1 MTTIALATTANDLLD
16 RAQAILDG
24 DLKLP
29 ANRASRSAALL
40 ARRALEEA
48 VADRL
53 GALAPGLVSAS
64 TRSRLLVLRL
74 LVDEN
79 AGRRAQ
85 AAWAGLSRA
94 CHRHAFELN
103 PSVME
108 VQQLIDIVRQV
119 ANAPNVGFEAVG
131 ELR

>member
-1 MTTIALATTANDLLD
+1 MSLATTATDLLD
-16 RAQAILDG
+16 RAQAVLDG

-29 ANRASRSAALL
+29 ANRAARSAALL
-40 ARRALEEA
+40 ARRALEDA
-48 VADRL
+48 VSERL
-53 GALAPGLVSAS
+53 GALCPGLVSAN

-74 LVDEN
+74 LVDQD

-94 CHRHAFELN
+94 CHHHAFELN

-108 VQQLIDIVRQV
+108 VQQLINTVREV
-119 ANAPNVGFEAVG
+119 ANTPRAGRGADG
-131 ELR
+131 ELS